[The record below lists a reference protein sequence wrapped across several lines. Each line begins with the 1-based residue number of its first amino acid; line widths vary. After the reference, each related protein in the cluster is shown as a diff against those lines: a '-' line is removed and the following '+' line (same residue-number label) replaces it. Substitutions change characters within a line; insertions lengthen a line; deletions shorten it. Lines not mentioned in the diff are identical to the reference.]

1 MRQLLNTNT
10 LLKSRLQLPKSI
22 VLTIAHSELSNFES
36 DNVIEQLLSIEGI
49 IKYYQR
55 YKLKLYISM

>member
-1 MRQLLNTNT
+1 MQQLLNTNI
-10 LLKSRLQLPKSI
+10 LLKSLLQLLKST